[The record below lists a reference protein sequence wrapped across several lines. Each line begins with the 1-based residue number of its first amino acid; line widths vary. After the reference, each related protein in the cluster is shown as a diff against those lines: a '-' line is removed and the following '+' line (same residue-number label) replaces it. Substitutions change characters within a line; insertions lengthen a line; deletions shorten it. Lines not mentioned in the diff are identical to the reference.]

1 MNEKIDEVFK
11 FPFKLDQFQIDATN
25 AIFEGKNMLV
35 LSHTGSGKTSIGV
48 FAIAHALK
56 RHKRAIFTTPIKSLS
71 NQKYGDFQRDFPKY
85 SVGILTGDI
94 KVNPDADILVATQ
107 EIICNFLYTN
117 LDYFNDV
124 GVLVIDEAHYINS
137 DRGSVYEQTISM
149 LPKDIRLVMLS
160 ATMNKPEILKDWVE
174 KIKECPCVCVSTNY
188 RPVPLIHNVYYNEV
202 ITKIKNND
210 DFDDQKYKYCYNIW
224 KEDFLKKDR
233 DSVNTKFKKF
243 VEILDEKEMFPA
255 LFFNFSRKGCEKFAK
270 MIERSLISSGK
281 EQTEAINLFD
291 FYVKKYL
298 GESGLQSQQYWMIR
312 ALISKG
318 VCVHHSGLIP
328 ILKEVVEILFDKK
341 FIKLLCVT
349 ETFSV
354 GINMP
359 TKCVVFSEL
368 QKFDGKEQRN
378 LNHAEYVQ
386 MAGRAGRRGKDVVG
400 NVIYFQISSRKMLTT
415 AEFAQIVRGSNAA
428 VSSKFD
434 IDAKL
439 ILRCIDS
446 EKDVEEEFRNTLLSN
461 EIEKSIVGMDYE
473 INDVVNK
480 IDAIQIDENVFEK
493 YENIKTLEC
502 QKGIVKP
509 KKRKTIQIEINSL
522 KKEIGMKDL
531 ENIESRKC
539 LLREKSKLDNQRND
553 AVCYIKDSIE
563 VKMKEL
569 TKQGYLTNDGKTTLK
584 GKAVCCV
591 NEVDAFLVIEYL
603 QNVFASYDQKFYTK
617 DDLEYIIPFV
627 LGSLINE
634 RDLEEEDVIY
644 EEVFNDKTK
653 IDNVK
658 YEIDLLKKLH
668 ADFQSD
674 EQLTPIFGS
683 YVYFW
688 LENKSFNEIQNF
700 IPVNFYEGNFVK
712 NILKIHNICEEFLSI
727 VDIFSISPEITEV
740 IKGIQSNLLRDIVI
754 CDSIYIKS

>member
-1 MNEKIDEVFK
+1 
-11 FPFKLDQFQIDATN
+11 
-25 AIFEGKNMLV
+25 
-35 LSHTGSGKTSIGV
+35 
-48 FAIAHALK
+48 
-56 RHKRAIFTTPIKSLS
+56 
-71 NQKYGDFQRDFPKY
+71 
-85 SVGILTGDI
+85 
-94 KVNPDADILVATQ
+94 
-107 EIICNFLYTN
+107 
-117 LDYFNDV
+117 
-124 GVLVIDEAHYINS
+124 
-137 DRGSVYEQTISM
+137 
-149 LPKDIRLVMLS
+149 
-160 ATMNKPEILKDWVE
+160 
-174 KIKECPCVCVSTNY
+174 
-188 RPVPLIHNVYYNEV
+188 VYYNEV
-202 ITKIKNND
+202 ITEIKNND
-210 DFDDQKYKYCYNIW
+210 DFDDQKYKHVYNIW
-224 KEDFLKKDR
+224 KEDSLKKDQKLK

-243 VEILDEKEMFPA
+243 VEILDEKELFPA

-270 MIERSLISSGK
+270 MIERSLISGK

-341 FIKLLCVT
+341 FIRLLFVT

-400 NVIYFQISSRKMLTT
+400 NVIYFQISSRNMLTT

-428 VSSKFD
+428 VSSKLD

-439 ILRCIDS
+439 ILRCIDN
-446 EKDVEEEFRNTLLSN
+446 EKDIEEEFRNTLFSN

-473 INDVVNK
+473 INDVLKK
-480 IDAIQIDENVFEK
+480 IDAIQIDETVFAK
-493 YENIKTLEC
+493 FRKIQTLEN
-502 QKGIVKP
+502 QKAMAKP
-509 KKRKTIQIEINSL
+509 KKRKTIQIDINSL
-522 KKEIGMKDL
+522 KKEIGMNTL
-531 ENIESRKC
+531 ENIDSRKC
-539 LLREKSKLDNQRND
+539 LLREKTKLDNQRKD

-563 VKMKEL
+563 VKMNEL
-569 TKQGYLTNDGKTTLK
+569 TIQGYLTNDGKTTLK

-591 NEVDAFLVIEYL
+591 NEADAFLVIEYL

-634 RDLEEEDVIY
+634 RDLEEEEAADIVY
-644 EEVFNDKTK
+644 EVFNDKTK

-658 YEIDLLKKLH
+658 YELDLLGKLH
-668 ADFQSD
+668 ADFQSE
-674 EQLTPIFGS
+674 EQLTPVFGA
-683 YVYFW
+683 YVYYW
-688 LENKSFNEIQNF
+688 CVEKKSFNEIQNF
-700 IPVNFYEGNFVK
+700 IPVAFYEGNFVK
-712 NILKIHNICEEFLSI
+712 NILKIHNICEEFLGV

-740 IKGIQSNLLRDIVI
+740 IKGIQSNLLRDIVT
-754 CDSIYIKS
+754 CDSIYIKT